1 MVADRRALNDHL
13 PLIHSPDF
21 EAERQRL
28 ITTVGEKYAWVAQQ
42 SGMVLRRNPLK
53 QTYKDYEF
61 ERVCKAHYS
70 FLYKDDRGATRI
82 WYPTVNNLLGAIRD
96 DGEELPLKII
106 EGLDFMPGME
116 EITQDDDGFIVLNL
130 WQPPPWQVISDAEEP
145 TLFLE
150 HLAYVFDGDQATIGH
165 VLDWIAH
172 LVQRPAERIDHA
184 LLITSA
190 AKGIGKSTLGQIV
203 KRLIGEKNA
212 RTAAP
217 KDLKSQFDGWLAGKL
232 FIQVDEVYE
241 SGNWELANKLKSIIT
256 EPVVSVNLKYG
267 PQMEINNYARL
278 IMFSNHTAPLS
289 LEDGDRRYFVFNSQA
304 QPRSDD
310 YYDRL
315 HREIMS
321 AAGMNAI
328 YSFLMRRDLSQFNPH
343 RRPPMTQAK
352 QDIVDVSGNPL
363 SVYIEQIT
371 ASAHLF
377 TALGREFSWDAL
389 ERLLQKEGYS
399 AHSKNQKEVGQALKA
414 AGVESIRPTHGGLRV
429 RLYRLPEW
437 ACRKERR
444 KEQESAYEEE
454 ADF

>member
-1 MVADRRALNDHL
+1 
-13 PLIHSPDF
+13 
-21 EAERQRL
+21 
-28 ITTVGEKYAWVAQQ
+28 
-42 SGMVLRRNPLK
+42 MVLRRNPLK

-70 FLYKDDRGATRI
+70 FPYKDSRGARKI
-82 WYPTVNNLLGAIRD
+82 WHPTVDNLLGAIRD
-96 DGEELPLKII
+96 DGEELPLKVI

-130 WQPPPWQVISDAEEP
+130 WQPPPWQLIDGAAEP
-145 TLFLE
+145 SLFLE
-150 HLAYVFDGDQATIGH
+150 HLAYLFDGDQGATDH

-172 LVQRPAERIDHA
+172 LVRRPAERIDHA
-184 LLITSA
+184 LLITSEQ
-190 AKGIGKSTLGQIV
+190 KGIGKSTLGQIV
-203 KRLIGEKNA
+203 KRLTGEKNA

-278 IMFSNHTAPLS
+278 MMFSNHTAPLS
-289 LEDGDRRYFVFNSQA
+289 LEEGDRRYFVFNSQA
-304 QPRSDD
+304 QPRPDD
-310 YYDRL
+310 YYEKL
-315 HREIMS
+315 HREVMS

-352 QDIVDVSGNPL
+352 QEIVDVSGNPL
-363 SVYIEQIT
+363 SEYILQAT
-371 ASAHLF
+371 ASGHLCRE
-377 TALGREFSWDAL
+377 LGREFSWDAL
-389 ERLLQKEGYS
+389 ARLLQKDGYG
-399 AHSKNQKEVGQALKA
+399 AHAKNRKEVGPALKA
-414 AGVESIRPTHGGLRV
+414 AGIAQIRPTRGGRRL
-429 RLYRLPEW
+429 RLYELPEE
-437 ACRKERR
+437 AC
-444 KEQESAYEEE
+444 EEE
-454 ADF
+454 DEPQF